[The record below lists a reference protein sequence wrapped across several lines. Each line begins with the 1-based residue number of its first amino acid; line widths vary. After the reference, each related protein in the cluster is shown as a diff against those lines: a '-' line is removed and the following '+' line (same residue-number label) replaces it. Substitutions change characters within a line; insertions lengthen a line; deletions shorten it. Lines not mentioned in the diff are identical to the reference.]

1 MNAVD
6 LDQFR
11 PHSDEIQQYPFDYY
25 EAMRSER
32 PVMKLAGEEVG
43 RPGDE
48 VYCVSRHED
57 VHRVLL
63 DHETYSSRF
72 GSTGSVP
79 DQTLKEKLKAI
90 SATGWA
96 HVDTM
101 LTEDPPVHTRY
112 RKLVSKAFTPKMVS
126 SLEPRVRAL
135 CENLVD
141 GWKGEQR
148 VDFNRDFGV
157 PLPVTTVAYILD
169 VPDDHQREFKR
180 WADQSVAA
188 IGRTISD
195 EDRLESQRAIVEQQ
209 RWFADQIE
217 HRRADPSD
225 DFLSNLLNA
234 RLTEEDELE
243 GDPLSMGEMLSIIR
257 QIQVAGSETTTSLMA
272 DAMVRLS
279 HHRETWQNMRED
291 RSLIQPVVEEVLR
304 LSSPNQGL
312 FRIATRDSEI
322 RGVAIPKG
330 SVVWVMFG
338 SANRDERVFENPDEF
353 DPYRKNLHAHLAL
366 GKGVHYCLG
375 AALARLEARVGLEV
389 LCERISSFS
398 VVDEASLRYS
408 PSFILRG
415 IEGLKLDLEYR

>member
-1 MNAVD
+1 
-6 LDQFR
+6 
-11 PHSDEIQQYPFDYY
+11 
-25 EAMRSER
+25 
-32 PVMKLAGEEVG
+32 
-43 RPGDE
+43 
-48 VYCVSRHED
+48 
-57 VHRVLL
+57 
-63 DHETYSSRF
+63 
-72 GSTGSVP
+72 
-79 DQTLKEKLKAI
+79 
-90 SATGWA
+90 
-96 HVDTM
+96 M

-135 CENLVD
+135 CENLVN
-141 GWKGEQR
+141 GWKGEKR

-157 PLPVTTVAYILD
+157 PLPVTTVAYILG
-169 VPDDHQREFKR
+169 VPDDHQSDFKR

-188 IGRTISD
+188 IGRTIND
-195 EDRLESQRAIVEQQ
+195 EDRLASQRTIVEQQ

-217 HRRADPSD
+217 LRRDDPSD

-234 RLTEEDELE
+234 RLTEEDEIE

-279 HHRETWQNMRED
+279 HRPEIWEKMKED
-291 RSLIQPVVEEVLR
+291 PTLIQAVVEEVLR

-312 FRIATRDSEI
+312 FRIATRDAEI
-322 RGVAIPKG
+322 RGVTIPKG
-330 SVVWVMFG
+330 SAVWAMFG
-338 SANRDERVFENPDEF
+338 SANRDERVFPNPNEF
-353 DPYRKNLHAHLAL
+353 DPDRKNLHAHLAL

-375 AALARLEARVGLEV
+375 AALARLEARVGLEA
-389 LCERISSFS
+389 LCQRIDSFS

-415 IEGLKLDLEYR
+415 LEGLKLDVDYC